1 MPIAPDTD
9 GILLDAYAAQRC
21 AVRLQNSFDS
31 ALRSL
36 PRRERSDAEQRRIDA
51 GNAHELTML
60 DAMADAMG
68 DAMVRIE
75 ASGRAEAQ
83 EATMAAIA
91 ARVPVIAQA
100 WLPPD
105 RRNHRIGR
113 PDLLILHGAQYLPV
127 EIKLHLLTNPGRGS
141 LLASAPTDPFPD
153 AGSAVPARRLRK
165 GSVWFNDALQLA
177 HYRRMLEEHGIGAAE
192 DLLGGILD
200 GSGTVWWLPL
210 GVAQPGSAVSV
221 VDAYD
226 QRFAEL
232 VALAGDARAWDADRS
247 LPRPRS
253 PWWHKECERC
263 PYEEACHGELEE
275 VDDVSLV
282 RWMSEPTLARLR
294 SVGVTT
300 RTDLAGLDL
309 SLVDLAHRLAE
320 TSLPLP
326 DLLVELE
333 SHGSEASMDDIAGAR
348 LGARRRLAAAGI
360 EVPSDLLDRDPT
372 SLEVAG
378 TIPDLGRL
386 IRRARAHQAGGVI
399 RQVPADQI
407 TGARADVEVDID
419 MESYEHATYLWG
431 ALVTTRPG
439 IVLDDVTDG
448 YRAFVTFD
456 ELTRARE
463 EQIFVDFWHW
473 LMGLRTR
480 VRAQGKTF
488 RAYCFWRAA
497 EEGQMRRVTP
507 SSLED
512 APTERHL
519 DRFFASADWVDLH
532 ELAAAQLITEG
543 PLGLKV
549 LATKAGFEWRD
560 EDPSGEAS
568 IGWYEEA
575 ISPGGV
581 AAQRR
586 LLAYNEDDV
595 RATRALRDWL
605 EGPVRDLP
613 HLDDPLGSIGQWP

>member
-1 MPIAPDTD
+1 
-9 GILLDAYAAQRC
+9 
-21 AVRLQNSFDS
+21 
-31 ALRSL
+31 
-36 PRRERSDAEQRRIDA
+36 
-51 GNAHELTML
+51 
-60 DAMADAMG
+60 
-68 DAMVRIE
+68 
-75 ASGRAEAQ
+75 
-83 EATMAAIA
+83 
-91 ARVPVIAQA
+91 
-100 WLPPD
+100 
-105 RRNHRIGR
+105 
-113 PDLLILHGAQYLPV
+113 
-127 EIKLHLLTNPGRGS
+127 
-141 LLASAPTDPFPD
+141 
-153 AGSAVPARRLRK
+153 
-165 GSVWFNDALQLA
+165 VWFNDALQLA
-177 HYRRMLEEHGIGAAE
+177 HYRRMLEEHGIGAAD

-210 GVAQPGSAVSV
+210 EVAQPGIAVSV

-232 VALAGDARAWDADRS
+232 IALAGDARAWDADRS
-247 LPRPRS
+247 LTRPRS

-431 ALVTTRPG
+431 ALVTTWG
-439 IVLDDVTDG
+439 AWAYLAWQVCCSAHG
-448 YRAFVTFD
+448 
-456 ELTRARE
+456 
-463 EQIFVDFWHW
+463 
-473 LMGLRTR
+473 GLR
-480 VRAQGKTF
+480 
-488 RAYCFWRAA
+488 
-497 EEGQMRRVTP
+497 
-507 SSLED
+507 
-512 APTERHL
+512 
-519 DRFFASADWVDLH
+519 
-532 ELAAAQLITEG
+532 
-543 PLGLKV
+543 
-549 LATKAGFEWRD
+549 
-560 EDPSGEAS
+560 
-568 IGWYEEA
+568 
-575 ISPGGV
+575 
-581 AAQRR
+581 
-586 LLAYNEDDV
+586 
-595 RATRALRDWL
+595 
-605 EGPVRDLP
+605 
-613 HLDDPLGSIGQWP
+613 